1 MNELIL
7 SKAPNVTVD
16 ITGLIE
22 TFFASKHPLTLKAY
36 DRDLRAFQKWLG
48 VDSNQE
54 AARLLLSHGQG
65 VANALVLSYKT
76 KLIDEGLS
84 SCTVNR
90 RLAALSSLVKLAR
103 VVGLCS
109 FTLEVKGQV
118 VTPLRDARG
127 PGAEGVKKLLACALE
142 RIDKK
147 GRRDYAMLRLL
158 YDLALRRAEVCSL
171 DVEHA
176 TKEPGALWVMGKQR
190 TQRQRITL
198 PAKTKEALQGWLL
211 ERGEEAGPLFIGLDP
226 RSEKR
231 ATIYEKR
238 LTGDGLCLIIKQL
251 GKKADVTV
259 KPHGLRHAAITK
271 CLDASNGDLRK
282 TRMFSRH
289 KSINMILLYD
299 DARKDFAGEMANLVV
314 DQT

>member
-7 SKAPNVTVD
+7 SKIPNVTVD
-16 ITGLIE
+16 ITGLVE
-22 TFFASKHPLTLKAY
+22 TFFTSKHPLTLKAY
-36 DRDLRAFQKWLG
+36 GRDLRAFQKWLG
-48 VDSNQE
+48 VASLEE
-54 AARLLLSHGQG
+54 AARLLLSQEQG
-65 VANALVLSYKT
+65 FANALVISYKT
-76 KLIDEGLS
+76 KLIEEGLS

-109 FTLEVKGQV
+109 FVLEVKGV
-118 VTPLRDARG
+118 GVEPLRDARG
-127 PGAEGVKKLLACALE
+127 PGAEGVRKLLACAQK
-142 RIDKK
+142 RTDKK
-147 GRRDYAMLRLL
+147 GKRDYAMLRLL
-158 YDLALRRAEVCSL
+158 YDLALRRGEVCSL

-176 TKEPGALWVMGKQR
+176 NKEPGALWVLGKQR
-190 TQRQRITL
+190 SQRQRITL
-198 PAKTKEALQGWLL
+198 PSKTSEALQGWLL
-211 ERGEEAGPLFIGLDP
+211 ERGEAPGPLFIGLDP

-231 ATIYEKR
+231 ATIEEKR
-238 LTGDGLCLIIKQL
+238 LTGDGLCLIIKLL

-259 KPHGLRHAAITK
+259 KPHGLRHASITK

-289 KSINMILLYD
+289 KSINMVLLYD
-299 DARKDFAGEMANLVV
+299 DARKDFAAEMANLVV